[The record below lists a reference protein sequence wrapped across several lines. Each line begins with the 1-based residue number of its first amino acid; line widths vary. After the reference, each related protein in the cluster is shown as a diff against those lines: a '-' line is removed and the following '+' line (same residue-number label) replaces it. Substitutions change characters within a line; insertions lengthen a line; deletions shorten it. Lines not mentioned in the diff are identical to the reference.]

1 MEELGWKL
9 DKLIL
14 NNEKYLGLTVTPITS
29 TTPMKD
35 EFIKAVWLSMD
46 ELQIKQKANKET
58 EVLEALINDETALR
72 YYGNQKL
79 NATLND

>member
-1 MEELGWKL
+1 MLSNVVVFKLTDGRTWLFADRMEEHGWKL

-35 EFIKAVWLSMD
+35 EFIKAV
-46 ELQIKQKANKET
+46 
-58 EVLEALINDETALR
+58 
-72 YYGNQKL
+72 
-79 NATLND
+79 